1 MTAAAQAH
9 PSGQADNPTLAELE
23 DELFPLEVEAEE
35 SGLAEH
41 LSARA
46 FAPSDGSG
54 LSGLGGLSG
63 LDGLAGPDGPAGPA
77 GPVGKASHD
86 DQDVCAQG
94 GFLPGADKGR

>member
-9 PSGQADNPTLAELE
+9 PSGQAENPTLAELE

-63 LDGLAGPDGPAGPA
+63 LDGLAGPAGPAESA

-86 DQDVCAQG
+86 DQDVFSQG

>member
-77 GPVGKASHD
+77 GKASHD
-86 DQDVCAQG
+86 DQDVFSQG